1 MIAFLYDNLH
11 DVIRTLMEKIVV
23 SSVLHEPKA
32 ASFLYKIDLTK
43 KDDLKKKPDISF
55 GATAEINDVLKK
67 DTVTNNLLNPPK
79 KIALLSYHRF

>member
-1 MIAFLYDNLH
+1 MAAFLYDNLH
-11 DVIRTLMEKIVV
+11 DVIRTLMEKIIV

-32 ASFLYKIDLTK
+32 AIFLCKVDLTK
-43 KDDLKKKPDISF
+43 KDNLKKKPDISV

-79 KIALLSYHRF
+79 KIALLSFHLF